1 MGDTAE
7 QHRASIGSFAGRL
20 LASRWRK
27 NSAAGPK
34 CTVLLLNSLLQKI
47 LLEGECSKIRFK
59 LFCTVIPI
67 LLDAFLICL
76 AAPTVLQILN
86 NVSLLRNETTSSNI
100 RMQHSNQENLGNL
113 AFFLAVLLK
122 VLLVSGD
129 IETNPGPT
137 PTLRGNPFLFNHCI
151 RILLTLYF
159 TDVHGWDPARLKEF
173 LSSRPISPEVIKALF
188 KEGLTGQQFIAE
200 GGDKQYFKD
209 IFDILELPLKST
221 DLASLLKTHREITQN
236 PEDVASQ
243 TIIQETAEFGITHTD
258 MKYTMGAIIRP
269 ETSVS
274 SILEPAR
281 EFKMFDLP
289 NKRTSLSD
297 RKFEILEQITKFA
310 SGCLNGRLNGTM
322 FLGVGDD
329 RTGQYKHGEVVGLN
343 LTYAEANQIND
354 YIDEF
359 VRNSNK
365 FRSSKF
371 LARDENFSHREAFA
385 NCLSPIRIVQIENT
399 ERVIVEIDIVPESK
413 VCQKYVFPVHSAYDS
428 REKYWL
434 RSQKDGARTV
444 QIQDIDKF
452 ESEESPKIYYWRLEE
467 EQRIRADDPDIQAR
481 FLQLFCKGETF
492 INVSIKNIGFV
503 LFSTDLNF
511 RTVDMRMYS

>member
-7 QHRASIGSFAGRL
+7 QHRASIGSFAGRIV
-20 LASRWRK
+20 ASGWK
-27 NSAAGPK
+27 KSSAAGPK
-34 CTVLLLNSLLQKI
+34 CTGLLLNSLLQKI
-47 LLEGECSKIRFK
+47 LLERECSEIRFK
-59 LFCTVIPI
+59 LFWTVIPI

-86 NVSLLRNETTSSNI
+86 NGSLVRNETTSSNI

-113 AFFLAVLLK
+113 AFSLAVLLK

-137 PTLRGNPFLFNHCI
+137 PTVRGKIFLFSQCTNI
-151 RILLTLYF
+151 VLTF
-159 TDVHGWDPARLKEF
+159 FFADVHSWDPTRLKEF

-236 PEDVASQ
+236 PDDVASQ
-243 TIIQETAEFGITHTD
+243 TIIQDTAEFGVTHTD

-289 NKRTSLSD
+289 YKTSLSE
-297 RKFEILEQITKFA
+297 RKFEILDKIIKFA
-310 SGCLNGRLNGTM
+310 SACLNGRLNGTM
-322 FLGVGDD
+322 FLGVADD

-343 LTYAEANQIND
+343 LTYAEANLIND
-354 YIDEF
+354 DIDVF
-359 VRNSNK
+359 VRNTNK
-365 FRSSKF
+365 SRSSKF
-371 LARDENFSHREAFA
+371 LARDENFSHREAFSK
-385 NCLSPIRIVQIENT
+385 CLRPIRIVQIENS

-413 VCQKYVFPVHSAYDS
+413 VCQKYVFPVHSAIDTTD
-428 REKYWL
+428 KYWL

-444 QIQDIDKF
+444 QIQDIAKF
-452 ESEESPKIYYWRLEE
+452 LSEESPKIYHWRLEE
-467 EQRIRADDPDIQAR
+467 EQRIRADDSDIQAR

-492 INVSIKNIGFV
+492 INVSIMSI
-503 LFSTDLNF
+503 
-511 RTVDMRMYS
+511 